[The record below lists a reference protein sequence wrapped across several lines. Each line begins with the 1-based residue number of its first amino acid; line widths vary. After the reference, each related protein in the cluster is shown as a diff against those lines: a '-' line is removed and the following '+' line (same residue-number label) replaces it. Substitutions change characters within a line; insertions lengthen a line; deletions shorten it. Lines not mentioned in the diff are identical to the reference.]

1 MADKTIFVCSECGHK
16 ASKWTG
22 QCPTCKAWNTME
34 EQQFIPEP
42 KTAQKRVLTEYNNVS
57 EKVSELELPDYIRSE
72 TGMKELDRVLGGG
85 LVLGSVVLLSGEP
98 GIGKSTLLLQIS
110 SSLCKSKKVLY
121 VSGEESRSQ
130 IKLRADRLGVKNGE
144 LYILTETDI
153 DRILGECDRIK
164 PDILIVDSIQTMYD
178 RRFPS
183 APGSVTQVR
192 ECAMRFIGTAKA
204 DGISVML
211 VGHVNKE
218 GGIAGPK
225 VLEHIVDTVLYFEG
239 ERRQIYRIIRAVKN
253 RFGSTD
259 EIGVFEMTSD
269 GLEEVRNPSETLI
282 AGRPQ
287 NVSGNCAVCVM
298 EGTRP
303 LIAEVQALVST
314 TSFAA
319 PKRTA
324 NGFDYN
330 RIYLLLAVLEK
341 RLGLRFSANDV
352 YINVIGGLRLIEPAA
367 DLAAVLALISGIKD
381 IPLPDDLIAFGEVG
395 LAGECRAIPNIEQ
408 RVNEAKRIG
417 FTQIMLPYRNL
428 DRKKVKA
435 DGVKLIPVKSIF
447 EALTVFKKQE

>member
-42 KTAQKRVLTEYNNVS
+42 KTVQKRVLTEYNNVS

-72 TGMKELDRVLGGG
+72 TGMNELDRVLGGG

-192 ECAMRFIGTAKA
+192 ECAMRFIGTAKS

>member
-57 EKVSELELPDYIRSE
+57 ERVSELELPDYIRSE
-72 TGMKELDRVLGGG
+72 TGMNELDRVLGGG

-428 DRKKVKA
+428 DRKNVKA

>member
-16 ASKWTG
+16 AAKWTG
-22 QCPTCKAWNTME
+22 QCPACKAWNTME

-57 EKVSELELPDYIRSE
+57 EKVSELELPNYMRSE
-72 TGMKELDRVLGGG
+72 TGMNELDRVLGGG

-110 SSLCKSKKVLY
+110 SSLCKTKKVLY

-153 DRILGECDRIK
+153 DRILGECERIK

-269 GLEEVRNPSETLI
+269 GLEEVKNPSETLI

-303 LIAEVQALVST
+303 LIAEIQALVST

-341 RLGLRFSANDV
+341 RLGLRFSSNDV

-428 DRKKVKA
+428 DRKKIRS
-435 DGVKLIPVKSIF
+435 DGIKLIPVKSIF

>member
-72 TGMKELDRVLGGG
+72 TGMNELDRVLGGG

>member
-72 TGMKELDRVLGGG
+72 TGMNELDRVLGGG

-192 ECAMRFIGTAKA
+192 ECAMRFIGTAKS

>member
-22 QCPTCKAWNTME
+22 QCPNCKAWNTME

-72 TGMKELDRVLGGG
+72 TGMNELDRVLGGG